1 MLCSPASLAL
11 PLPARPLTRCSG
23 ARRMV
28 NIGPER
34 PCSNPSCRNP
44 VHDAQAIKVPGSID
58 NWVHSKWDAQK
69 CRLAVGIPKLSWSK
83 RQRVEEEQ
91 PAAEAEQPQPQAVAV
106 GHPYRYR

>member
-1 MLCSPASLAL
+1 
-11 PLPARPLTRCSG
+11 
-23 ARRMV
+23 MV

-83 RQRVEEEQ
+83 RQRVDAEQ

-106 GHPYRYR
+106 GQPMAGGSAKLRARPEILLDIKQIKNCR